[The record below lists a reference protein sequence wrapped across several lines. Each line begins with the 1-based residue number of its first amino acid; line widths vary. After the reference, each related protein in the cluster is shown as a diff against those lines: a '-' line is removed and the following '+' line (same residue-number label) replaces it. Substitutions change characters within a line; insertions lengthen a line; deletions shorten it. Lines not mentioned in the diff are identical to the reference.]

1 MSAMSA
7 YCVVDL
13 LEILDPAKMD
23 AYRQQVAATVERYGG
38 RYIVRGGPFEV
49 KEGHWRPVFPV
60 ILEFPNLEQLR
71 RWYDSAEYAPL
82 LALRLAAARCDLVFM
97 EGL

>member
-7 YCVVDL
+7 YCVVDI
-13 LEILDPAKMD
+13 LEIVDAVKMD

-38 RYIVRGGPFEV
+38 RYIVRGGPCEV
-49 KEGHWRPVFPV
+49 KEGDWRPVFPV

-71 RWYDSAEYAPL
+71 GWYGSAEYAPL
-82 LALRLAAARCDLVFM
+82 LALRLAAARCDLVFI
-97 EGL
+97 EGA

>member
-1 MSAMSA
+1 MSA
-7 YCVVDL
+7 YCVVDI
-13 LEILDPAKMD
+13 LEILDPAKMG
-23 AYRQQVAATVERYGG
+23 AYRQQVAATVEHYGG

-49 KEGHWRPVFPV
+49 KEGDGRPVFPV

-82 LALRLAAARCDLVFM
+82 LALRLAAARCNLVFM